1 MTTAGHA
8 PASPAARHA
17 PALPARHAPASPA
30 AGHAPASPAAAGAP
44 AGRVADGR
52 EECSRLSTGSLG
64 PGGRREL
71 LDRVAGE
78 LAAAG
83 CVSARA
89 EAAWLLEEAADP
101 EGSGEPRRGAPVN
114 EEALAAMVARRAAGE
129 PLQYVIGW
137 APFGRLRLAV
147 GPGVFVP
154 RPETEGL
161 ADRAATHLRAA
172 ASRPPGPGGE
182 PHRPVAVDLCTGS
195 GAIACFLAAEVPEA
209 RVLATELDPGAL
221 RWARANTGRFGV
233 ELLAGDLDAPL
244 PAELAGRVEVLCA
257 NVPYVPSGAI
267 ATLPGD
273 VRDHEPRL
281 ALDGGPDGLDV
292 LRRLARRAGRWLAPG
307 GRLLCEIGEDQA
319 EAALALLAAAG
330 LADLAVH
337 PDLVGRDRVIERTWT

>member
-1 MTTAGHA
+1 VT
-8 PASPAARHA
+8 R
-17 PALPARHAPASPA
+17 
-30 AGHAPASPAAAGAP
+30 
-44 AGRVADGR
+44 
-52 EECSRLSTGSLG
+52 
-64 PGGRREL
+64 
-71 LDRVAGE
+71 E

-83 CVSARA
+83 CVSAAA
-89 EAAWLLEEAADP
+89 EAAWLLEEA
-101 EGSGEPRRGAPVN
+101 SGA
-114 EEALAAMVARRAAGE
+114 EELEAMVARRAAGE

-161 ADRAATHLRAA
+161 ADRAADFLR
-172 ASRPPGPGGE
+172 SRPE
-182 PHRPVAVDLCTGS
+182 PRIAVDLCTGS
-195 GAIACFLAAEVPEA
+195 GAIACFLAAEVPGA

-221 RWARANTGRFGV
+221 AWARGNAERFGV
-233 ELLAGDLDAPL
+233 ELLAGDLDEPL
-244 PAELAGRVEVLCA
+244 PPELAGRVDVLCA
-257 NVPYVPSGAI
+257 NVPYVPSEAI

-292 LRRLARRAGRWLAPG
+292 LRRLAGRAGRWLAPG

-319 EAALALLAAAG
+319 EAAIALLAAAG

-337 PDLVGRDRVIERTWT
+337 PDLVGRDRVVEGTWP

>member
-8 PASPAARHA
+8 PP
-17 PALPARHAPASPA
+17 SPA
-30 AGHAPASPAAAGAP
+30 AGHAPPAPAAGHAPTAPTAAGAP
-44 AGRVADGR
+44 AGRGPTRPAVGAPAGRGPTRPAAVGAPSGRVADGR
-52 EECSRLSTGSLG
+52 EECSPPSTGPLG

-89 EAAWLLEEAADP
+89 EAGWLLEEAPDAD
-101 EGSGEPRRGAPVN
+101 
-114 EEALAAMVARRAAGE
+114 ALRAMVARRAAGE

-154 RPETEGL
+154 RPETESL
-161 ADRAATHLRAA
+161 ADRAAGRLRG
-172 ASRPPGPGGE
+172 RPE
-182 PHRPVAVDLCTGS
+182 PRIAVDLCTGS
-195 GAIACFLAAEVPEA
+195 GAIACFLAAEVPGA

-221 RWARANTGRFGV
+221 AWAAGNAERYGV

-244 PAELAGRVEVLCA
+244 PAELAGRVAVLCA
-257 NVPYVPSGAI
+257 NVPYVPSAAI
-267 ATLPGD
+267 ATLPTD

-292 LRRLARRAGRWLAPG
+292 LRRLAPRATRWLAPG
-307 GRLLCEIGEDQA
+307 GRLYCEIGEDQA
-319 EAALALLAAAG
+319 KAAAALLAQAG
-330 LADLAVH
+330 LADVAIH
-337 PDLVGRDRVIERTWT
+337 QDLVGRDRIVEGTRA